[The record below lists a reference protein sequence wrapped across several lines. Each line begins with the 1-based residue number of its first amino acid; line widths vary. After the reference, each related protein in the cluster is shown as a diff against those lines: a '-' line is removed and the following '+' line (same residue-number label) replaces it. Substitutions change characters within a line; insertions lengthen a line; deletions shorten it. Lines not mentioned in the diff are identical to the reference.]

1 MSVQEKYRLSSR
13 IALLA
18 WMALILFLS
27 SRSSLP
33 ADSPAVAWLGQY
45 QDEVGHLG
53 EYTILGMLAY
63 LSLLPSFGR
72 CRSWMLSL
80 AFGVIFALA
89 DEAFQST
96 IPNRTP
102 QVTDFL
108 IDVVAVSGALVFLA
122 VLVPRFRRYLRWTG

>member
-1 MSVQEKYRLSSR
+1 MSVQEKYRLMSR

-18 WMALILFLS
+18 WMAFILFMS

-33 ADSPAVAWLGQY
+33 ADSAAVAWLGQY

-53 EYTILGMLAY
+53 EYAVLGMLAY
-63 LSLLPSFGR
+63 LSLLPSIGR
-72 CRSWMLSL
+72 RRAWMFSL
-80 AFGVIFALA
+80 VFGVVFAIA

-108 IDVVAVSGALVFLA
+108 LDVAAVSGSLVFLA
-122 VLVPRFRRYLRWTG
+122 VLGPRFRRYLRRPG

>member
-1 MSVQEKYRLSSR
+1 MSVQAKYRLLSR
-13 IALLA
+13 IALVL

-33 ADSPAVAWLGQY
+33 ADSPVVAWLGQY

-53 EYTILGMLAY
+53 EYAILGMLAY

-72 CRSWMLSL
+72 RRAWMLSL
-80 AFGVIFALA
+80 AFGVVFALA

-96 IPNRTP
+96 IPNRTA
-102 QVTDFL
+102 QVTDII
-108 IDVVAVSGALVFLA
+108 IDVVAVSCSLVFLA
-122 VLVPRFRRYLRWTG
+122 VLVPRFIGYVRGPG